1 MCGIAGFSSYEED
14 YGICRGKWEEILE
27 TMNQVQKRR
36 GPDEDGIFSGCS
48 LWHGSCASVY
58 LGFKERAAA
67 HVPAQPGTNLYHLL
81 QRRNLQYESTAK
93 RIGGRRS
100 NFSVRQ

>member
-36 GPDEDGIFSGCS
+36 GPDEDGIFLDAHCGM
-48 LWHGSCASVY
+48 
-58 LGFKERAAA
+58 A
-67 HVPAQPGTNLYHLL
+67 HVRLCILDLKRGQQPMSRHS
-81 QRRNLQYESTAK
+81 Q
-93 RIGGRRS
+93 GRTCTICFNGEIYNMKALRKEL
-100 NFSVRQ
+100 

>member
-36 GPDEDGIFSGCS
+36 GPDEDGIF
-48 LWHGSCASVY
+48 LD
-58 LGFKERAAA
+58 A
-67 HVPAQPGTNLYHLL
+67 HCGMVLM
-81 QRRNLQYESTAK
+81 EKVVVFFTAT
-93 RIGGRRS
+93 
-100 NFSVRQ
+100 FFTD

>member
-36 GPDEDGIFSGCS
+36 GPDEDGIFLDAHCGM
-48 LWHGSCASVY
+48 
-58 LGFKERAAA
+58 A